1 MPKLSTVRFRNQDLL
16 CLEEGDE
23 IWVAMRP
30 VVEGMGLDWKTQYRK
45 LTAASERFCVVIMTT
60 QVPGD
65 DQSRDHIFI
74 PLGRLFGWLMTI
86 YPSKVAPEIR
96 PEVIAYQQEC
106 DRVLAHHFM
115 HEIQGLRTEL
125 LEVRRWHWKRERAL
139 HQGWYDRY
147 PHWERIRR
155 DYLGDV
161 PRAVTAAA
169 LGCTP
174 STITRNRR
182 RILDAGL
189 LH

>member
-23 IWVAMRP
+23 VWVAMRP
-30 VVEGMGLDWKTQYRK
+30 VVEGMGLSWTPQYRK
-45 LTAASERFCVVIMTT
+45 LLADFDRWGVAIMAT
-60 QVPGD
+60 PSAGGD
-65 DQSRDHIFI
+65 QESLCI
-74 PLGRLFGWLMTI
+74 PLARIWGWLMSI
-86 YPSKVAPEIR
+86 SPNKVAPKIR

-106 DRVLAHHFM
+106 DRVLAQHFL

-147 PHWERIRR
+147 PHWERIRGDFLR
-155 DYLGDV
+155 DV
-161 PRAVTAAA
+161 PRAVTAEA
-169 LGCTP
+169 LGCTVT
-174 STITRNRR
+174 TITRNRR
-182 RILDAGL
+182 RIADAGL